1 MLQLHEAVALKL
13 TSRLP
18 LFSYASMQMLTWL
31 LCVLVQMSGV
41 WRIVMKPLIDDVP
54 VVAGMVIAMKAPP
67 QVC

>member
-1 MLQLHEAVALKL
+1 
-13 TSRLP
+13 
-18 LFSYASMQMLTWL
+18 
-31 LCVLVQMSGV
+31 MSGV